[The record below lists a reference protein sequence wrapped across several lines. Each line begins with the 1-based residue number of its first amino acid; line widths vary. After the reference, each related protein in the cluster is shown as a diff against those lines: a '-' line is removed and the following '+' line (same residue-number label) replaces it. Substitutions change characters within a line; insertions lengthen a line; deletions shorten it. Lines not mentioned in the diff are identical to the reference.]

1 MVVSR
6 DCAASFRLAVMVAL
20 VVAGLVSAPL
30 AAATP
35 GQCWSSPFGGFC
47 DELPDTDGSF
57 MHCEY
62 TGFGSS
68 SYRNCYQACLDGASR
83 PYPTDYSF
91 DTPC

>member
-1 MVVSR
+1 MVSR
-6 DCAASFRLAVMVAL
+6 DCAASFRLAVTVAL

-47 DELPDTDGSF
+47 DELP
-57 MHCEY
+57 
-62 TGFGSS
+62 
-68 SYRNCYQACLDGASR
+68 
-83 PYPTDYSF
+83 YPTDYSF